1 MASTYRHTQIGVVTV
16 ISILAAL
23 AVITW
28 IGFRGGWS
36 PLLLFALATTFG
48 VGILF
53 SSLTIEVGDS
63 AFDCR
68 FGLGLIRQRI
78 ALQDIR
84 GVEAVRNPWYYGW
97 GIHYTPRGWLYNVSG
112 LDAIELTLASGK
124 VFRVGTDEPG
134 ELTAALRQAMG

>member
-1 MASTYRHTQIGVVTV
+1 MASTYRHTQVGVVTV

-36 PLLLFALATTFG
+36 PLLFFALATTFG

-53 SSLTIEVGDS
+53 SSLTVEIGEDAV
-63 AFDCR
+63 DCR
-68 FGLGLIRQRI
+68 FGPGLIRKRI
-78 ALQDIR
+78 AVQDIR

-112 LDAIELTLASGK
+112 LDAVELTLASGK
-124 VFRVGTDEPG
+124 VFRVGTDEPAA
-134 ELTAALRQAMG
+134 LTAALRKAMG